1 VYAGQQSCSSACS
14 VWGCAALLPTG
25 CSRAMCAFQKG
36 EVCGAQK
43 EVQLAALE
51 NISEVNQWIASSME

>member
-1 VYAGQQSCSSACS
+1 
-14 VWGCAALLPTG
+14 
-25 CSRAMCAFQKG
+25 MCAFQKG